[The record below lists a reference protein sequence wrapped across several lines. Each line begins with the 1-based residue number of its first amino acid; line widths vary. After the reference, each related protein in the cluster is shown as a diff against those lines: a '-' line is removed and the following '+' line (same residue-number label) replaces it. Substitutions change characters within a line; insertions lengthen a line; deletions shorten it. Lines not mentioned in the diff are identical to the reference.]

1 MRGVG
6 VVEPSGSADTVALLQ
21 MEVKAKC
28 EGEMR
33 QVFSW
38 TVVSS

>member
-1 MRGVG
+1 MRGMD
-6 VVEPSGSADTVALLQ
+6 VVELGGSADTVALLQ

-28 EGEMR
+28 EGKMR